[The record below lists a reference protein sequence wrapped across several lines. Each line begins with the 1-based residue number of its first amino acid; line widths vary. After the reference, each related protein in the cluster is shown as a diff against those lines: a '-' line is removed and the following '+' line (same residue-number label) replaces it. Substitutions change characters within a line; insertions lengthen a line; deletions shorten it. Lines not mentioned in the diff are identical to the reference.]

1 MCKRFFWCFV
11 TDKKNTIGFFFF
23 GFGKMSKRERD
34 IDDEIARVC
43 EEQKKLNSALGLLGI
58 KLGHLKREKDELSK
72 KSSLAIP
79 VEFLVA
85 NWEATTKRKCAVE
98 KQIRNLWGN
107 TTDQQHHTLRGES
120 LFDLVCAAVEEYE
133 DSNAAV
139 FLRLPNL
146 DMTILELTKENM
158 KKIDRLNEDP
168 NYIMIF
174 SK

>member
-1 MCKRFFWCFV
+1 
-11 TDKKNTIGFFFF
+11 
-23 GFGKMSKRERD
+23 MSKRERD
-34 IDDEIARVC
+34 IDDEITRVC
-43 EEQKKLNSALGLLGI
+43 EEQEKQKRVLTLLGI

-85 NWEATTKRKCAVE
+85 NWETTTKRKDAVE
-98 KQIRNLWGN
+98 KQISDLWGN
-107 TTDQQHHTLRGES
+107 STDQQHHTLRGES
-120 LFDLVCAAVEEYE
+120 LFDLVCARVEEYE

-146 DMTILELTKENM
+146 GMTILELTEENM